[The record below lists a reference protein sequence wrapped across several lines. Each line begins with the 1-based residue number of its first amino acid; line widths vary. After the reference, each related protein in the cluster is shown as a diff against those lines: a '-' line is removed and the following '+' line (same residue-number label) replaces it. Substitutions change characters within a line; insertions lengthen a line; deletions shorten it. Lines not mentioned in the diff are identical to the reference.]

1 MEVRNTLYPYCEA
14 LRKGIEAENWYLSLM
29 AALTLPDICVSLE
42 EGITD
47 KNLYVNW
54 FDKYVTQYSPKIH
67 QSKSLL
73 KANTVDEYNEWIK
86 NRSGLE
92 GDDLEEIQLN
102 YFSGVNAYALRCAF
116 LHNGD
121 GMVGTQNIYKKD
133 KFKNATLGINKVRF
147 DTSNANRIISTL
159 DDTATLNP
167 KAYCEAVLEG
177 VSLWVKSNEKVDK
190 VLRNAKNLSIFD

>member
-1 MEVRNTLYPYCEA
+1 MEVRKTLHPYCEA

-42 EGITD
+42 KGNTD
-47 KNLYVNW
+47 KSFYVKW
-54 FDKYVTQYSPKIH
+54 FDKYVTQYSPKIN

-86 NRSGLE
+86 NYYTLK
-92 GDDLEEIQLN
+92 DDDVEEIQLN

-121 GMVGTQNIYKKD
+121 GMIGMQSIYKKE
-133 KFKNATLGINKVRF
+133 KYKSSTLGINRIRF
-147 DTSNANRIISTL
+147 DPANENRIISTFG
-159 DDTATLNP
+159 DTATLNP

-177 VSLWVKSNEKVDK
+177 VDLWIINNEDVDK
-190 VLRNAKNLSIFD
+190 VRKNARNLHIFD

>member
-1 MEVRNTLYPYCEA
+1 MEVRNTLYPYCDS

-42 EGITD
+42 EGITSRS
-47 KNLYVNW
+47 LYVKW
-54 FDKYVTQYSPKIH
+54 FDQYITQYSPKIN

-73 KANTVDEYNEWIK
+73 KANPVDEYNEWIK
-86 NRSGLE
+86 SNSFLKD
-92 GDDLEEIQLN
+92 DDLEEIQLN

-121 GMVGTQNIYKKD
+121 GSIGTQKIYEQEE
-133 KFKNATLGINKVRF
+133 FKNATLGINKVKF
-147 DTSNANRIISTL
+147 DISNANRIISTFG
-159 DDTATLNP
+159 DTATLNP

-177 VSLWVKSNEKVDK
+177 VNLWISNNEDVDK
-190 VLRNAKNLSIFD
+190 VLNNARNLHIFD